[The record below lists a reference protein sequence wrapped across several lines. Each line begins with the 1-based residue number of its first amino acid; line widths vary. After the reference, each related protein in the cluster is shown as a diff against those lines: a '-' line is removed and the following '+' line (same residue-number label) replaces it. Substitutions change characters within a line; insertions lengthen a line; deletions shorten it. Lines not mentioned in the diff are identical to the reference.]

1 MRSVFVC
8 CLYSSRA
15 AANVERKLSVL
26 DVGIVWAGHSDKAV
40 KNEEEHRPSLRRTCV
55 NRIRTRGV
63 TASGLHGC
71 RLYKGTYLDRL

>member
-55 NRIRTRGV
+55 NRIRTS
-63 TASGLHGC
+63 AKKFK
-71 RLYKGTYLDRL
+71 LYKYLEVLVNTKISQ

>member
-40 KNEEEHRPSLRRTCV
+40 KNVEEHRPSLRRTCV
-55 NRIRTRGV
+55 NRFEHVLGLLPQASMAVAYTKERT
-63 TASGLHGC
+63 
-71 RLYKGTYLDRL
+71 